1 MKIHDEG
8 IGMRSAKMV
17 YSLEC
22 AGRTALFRSLRGG
35 PHSGRRDVSR
45 LLKAATRRRTPK
57 ACVEAMKANPAIWV
71 FSIMTH

>member
-35 PHSGRRDVSR
+35 AALGPARRVAPSESGDTSPHSKSLR
-45 LLKAATRRRTPK
+45 
-57 ACVEAMKANPAIWV
+57 
-71 FSIMTH
+71 